1 MTYFMLL
8 LLRPC
13 TKWRVRKKY
22 SWNSEVETTWII
34 LIGWHHKTSTMYTY
48 VNAMTW
54 CAALTITPQH
64 LRRKGCQN
72 EIFLGKP
79 TASFLS
85 LEKGSNF
92 YFCLISSQI
101 MVSLGSTSLFRRPWV
116 CWVMDI
122 IYLAN
127 SENTHYINLFNLTI
141 ALVYLIEKSP
151 QLEKLK
157 PCLTTG
163 APAAKW
169 LSRLAPVRH
178 SIVAG
183 P

>member
-1 MTYFMLL
+1 MKGM
-8 LLRPC
+8 
-13 TKWRVRKKY
+13 KKIKSMSSHQY

-34 LIGWHHKTSTMYTY
+34 LICWHHKTSTMYTY

-116 CWVMDI
+116 CWAMDI

-157 PCLTTG
+157 PCLTTV